1 MRVEFGYRAVEEQ
14 YQPSRLVD
22 FAVLAER
29 QGFDFVC
36 ISDHFHPW
44 FHEGGCAGHAWIWIG
59 AAGARTKRVRLG
71 TGVTVPIYRYHP
83 AIVAQAFAT
92 LGELYPGRIFLGL
105 GTGEAMNEVPLG
117 FRWPPFKERAERL
130 EEGIRIIK
138 SLWEGE
144 FITFNGKYFKLCDAR
159 LYTKPREKV
168 PLYIAASGPTVA
180 RMAGKH
186 GDGFMTAATV
196 DAVYPTL
203 FSALAEGAKEAGR
216 RVEAIPRMVELKI
229 SYDEDYGRALNSLA
243 KWRVTRVSSILSKS
257 ICDPRE
263 LDELGRQIDL
273 KGLSKWVCTD
283 MEQCIRLV
291 EECIKAGFNEVQV
304 GSSSPNEEEFIIKF
318 GKEALPYLREQYT
331 ST

>member
-14 YQPSRLVD
+14 HQPSRLLE
-22 FAVLAER
+22 FAVLAEK

-59 AAGARTKRVRLG
+59 AAGAKTKRVRLG

-130 EEGIRIIK
+130 EEAIRIIK

-144 FITFNGKYFKLCDAR
+144 FITFEGKYFKLCDAR
-159 LYTKPREKV
+159 LYTKPRKRV
-168 PLYIAASGPTVA
+168 PIYIAASGPTVA
-180 RMAGKH
+180 RMAVKY
-186 GDGFMTAATV
+186 GDGFMTAAS
-196 DAVYPTL
+196 DEDVYRML
-203 FSALAEGAKEAGR
+203 FSALAEGAKEKGR
-216 RVEAIPRMVELKI
+216 RVEEIPKMVELKI
-229 SYDEDYGRALNSLA
+229 SYDKDYERALNSLA
-243 KWRVTRVSSILSKS
+243 RWRATRVPNIIGKS
-257 ICDPRE
+257 VHDPRV
-263 LDELGRQIDL
+263 LDELGRQVDL

-283 MEQCIRLV
+283 MEHCVRLV
-291 EECIKAGFNEVQV
+291 EESIKAGFNEVQV
-304 GSSSPNEEEFIIKF
+304 GSSSLNEEEFILKF
-318 GKEALPYLREQYT
+318 GKGALPYLREQY
-331 ST
+331 S